1 MSGDVVVDPSS
12 ERLAILD
19 PFPKQDPVKDYQ
31 DLPVLFKA
39 KGKCTTDHISQA
51 GPWLKF
57 RGHLDNISNNMFL
70 GAVNAFHPETG
81 QGNNPVTGEENQ
93 ELNKIA
99 RNLKDSGLGWVAFA
113 DENVGEGSSREHAAM
128 EPRHM
133 GCLAFVANSY
143 ARIFEANL
151 KKQAVLPFTFADKT
165 DYDKVQAKDR
175 ISFEGL
181 DQLAP
186 GKAITMT
193 IKHEDGSTDTC
204 QVDHTLN
211 DNEIDWFKAGSA
223 LNSLTA

>member
-1 MSGDVVVDPSS
+1 
-12 ERLAILD
+12 
-19 PFPKQDPVKDYQ
+19 
-31 DLPVLFKA
+31 
-39 KGKCTTDHISQA
+39 
-51 GPWLKF
+51 
-57 RGHLDNISNNMFL
+57 MFL
-70 GAVNAFHPETG
+70 GAVNSFHPETG

-133 GCLAFVANSY
+133 GCLVFVANSY

-151 KKQAVLPFTFADKT
+151 KKQAVLPLTFSDKA
-165 DYDKVQAKDR
+165 DYDKIQAKDR

-186 GKAITMT
+186 GKAVTMT
-193 IKHEDGSTDTC
+193 IKHEDGSNDSL
-204 QVDHTLN
+204 QVNHTLN
-211 DNEIDWFKAGSA
+211 ENEINWFQAGSA
-223 LNSLTA
+223 LNYVGSQK